1 MQKFIGKQLI
11 INVSDNKDKTRAW
24 FEKEIDLTDLTLG
37 KYAIYIKTTSNNKT
51 YYGELIDVSYTDFTT
66 INSSKYKF
74 QRIDNKRLRL
84 ELEIS

>member
-1 MQKFIGKQLI
+1 MDFTEREY
-11 INVSDNKDKTRAW
+11 D
-24 FEKEIDLTDLTLG
+24 EDLTDLTLG

-51 YYGELIDVSYTDFTT
+51 YYGELTDVSYTNFTS
-66 INSSKYKF
+66 INSSKFKF